1 MAFVARWWLR
11 KLILLPVLL
20 LCATGGLA
28 QKAAKKSASP
38 LPAAVQPAPAPAAEA
53 APPPDP
59 LGRSTPHGSV
69 VGFLLAA
76 QKQDYA
82 RAAQYLDGK
91 RPPDKAEELA
101 RQLQE
106 VLDTGL
112 SGSLD
117 SLSREPQG
125 NVVDNTRNSRELVG
139 TVKTR
144 GGSLDILL
152 DRVQRQG
159 ESPIWLF
166 SSETLAAIP
175 KVSAQL
181 EKPGL
186 EEKFPRWMV
195 DTRLFSLPLWRW
207 VLLLLS
213 QVVILLVSWA
223 ISRLIQLVL
232 GPALGRVLPESGKR
246 IARRLQTPIF
256 LLLLAASMHFAAG
269 YSLSVLG
276 RQYWNGAAVILAVAG
291 IAWFIL
297 RSSDL
302 AVAFLVRE
310 KSGGLAVE
318 RATFLSVAA
327 RVFKILVVL
336 FAFLW
341 ILSRAGVNVSAMLA
355 GLGIGGI
362 ALALAAQNTLQ
373 DFFGG
378 IAIIA
383 RKAVRVGDQ
392 CKIGT
397 DIGTIEDIGLSSL
410 KLRTADRCVVSLPNS
425 KVAQAGI
432 QNFSLRDKYW
442 VHEIFNVRYETPAA
456 TLATVIAEIDRVLQ
470 STQAAEKETARVRLI
485 DLSTSG
491 LQLEISAY
499 LLLPPMDGARCL
511 AAQEKIY
518 LEVLAILEKAG
529 TGLAI
534 PGVAIPP
541 ASQP

>member
-195 DTRLFSLPLWRW
+195 DTRLFSLPLWR
-207 VLLLLS
+207 
-213 QVVILLVSWA
+213 
-223 ISRLIQLVL
+223 
-232 GPALGRVLPESGKR
+232 
-246 IARRLQTPIF
+246 
-256 LLLLAASMHFAAG
+256 
-269 YSLSVLG
+269 
-276 RQYWNGAAVILAVAG
+276 
-291 IAWFIL
+291 
-297 RSSDL
+297 
-302 AVAFLVRE
+302 
-310 KSGGLAVE
+310 
-318 RATFLSVAA
+318 
-327 RVFKILVVL
+327 
-336 FAFLW
+336 
-341 ILSRAGVNVSAMLA
+341 
-355 GLGIGGI
+355 
-362 ALALAAQNTLQ
+362 
-373 DFFGG
+373 
-378 IAIIA
+378 
-383 RKAVRVGDQ
+383 
-392 CKIGT
+392 
-397 DIGTIEDIGLSSL
+397 
-410 KLRTADRCVVSLPNS
+410 
-425 KVAQAGI
+425 
-432 QNFSLRDKYW
+432 
-442 VHEIFNVRYETPAA
+442 
-456 TLATVIAEIDRVLQ
+456 
-470 STQAAEKETARVRLI
+470 
-485 DLSTSG
+485 
-491 LQLEISAY
+491 
-499 LLLPPMDGARCL
+499 
-511 AAQEKIY
+511 
-518 LEVLAILEKAG
+518 
-529 TGLAI
+529 
-534 PGVAIPP
+534 
-541 ASQP
+541 